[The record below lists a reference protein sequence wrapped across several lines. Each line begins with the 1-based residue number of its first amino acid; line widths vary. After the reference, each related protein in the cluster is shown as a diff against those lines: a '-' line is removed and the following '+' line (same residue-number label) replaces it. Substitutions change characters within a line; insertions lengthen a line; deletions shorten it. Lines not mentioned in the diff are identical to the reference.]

1 MKRKSSITNRF
12 DLPGA
17 VQTGW
22 HEEEGKDSVEGK
34 RRKEGES
41 CDLGSFHSPL
51 SRQLASFLPAALSFG
66 PCGCSWRSG
75 IERKNT
81 TIEQETDK
89 RGRQMHLE
97 AEVSQTAET
106 HQFVNSNNFHL
117 SRNFNPLAS
126 QFSVRLSVCFFLHI
140 VHNVGAKGRS
150 FPTGKAD
157 KWPLMPNKSNWIL
170 PYRFPFQTIQKHTL
184 IPVKLSSIYL
194 YPAVIL
200 PPLFICYWSTNNSE
214 WADQQ
219 IMMTALSSRDEAPRE
234 MTRPQRWRPVLPSQF
249 RWEN

>member
-1 MKRKSSITNRF
+1 MWSGCKHTDMKRKSGITNRF

-22 HEEEGKDSVEGK
+22 HEEEGKEG
-34 RRKEGES
+34 EGEGEEGRES
-41 CDLGSFHSPL
+41 CDLGSFHSLL

-89 RGRQMHLE
+89 PGRQMHLE

-126 QFSVRLSVCFFLHI
+126 QFSVRLSVCLS
-140 VHNVGAKGRS
+140 VS
-150 FPTGKAD
+150 
-157 KWPLMPNKSNWIL
+157 SS
-170 PYRFPFQTIQKHTL
+170 TL
-184 IPVKLSSIYL
+184 FTML
-194 YPAVIL
+194 
-200 PPLFICYWSTNNSE
+200 
-214 WADQQ
+214 
-219 IMMTALSSRDEAPRE
+219 
-234 MTRPQRWRPVLPSQF
+234 
-249 RWEN
+249 